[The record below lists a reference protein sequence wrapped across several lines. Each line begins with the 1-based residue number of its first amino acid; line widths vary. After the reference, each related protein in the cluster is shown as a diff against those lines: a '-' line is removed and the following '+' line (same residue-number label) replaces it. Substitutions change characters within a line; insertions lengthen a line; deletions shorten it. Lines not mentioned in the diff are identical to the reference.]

1 MKVTFETKTLFAAL
15 NRFSGIRAHS
25 AVVSTTE
32 GVKINCGQNAVVNT
46 AILSGTNLR
55 TTLEVQ
61 ITCEIGEAGAVIV
74 PWRLLLDTVKAASTE
89 HLTLTS
95 DGTSATLAGKG
106 KYKMPVLDPQQ
117 FPNVEI
123 PDVSDLTLTPAD
135 FQCIEKCLPFAGN
148 DELRPAMTGVNM
160 TTTPTGAEY
169 CATDGNRLCVAKSS
183 TIAYEFSAIL
193 PAELCKVL
201 KSATTAVSLGQTER
215 ELIVTGEGWRMKVA
229 KIEGRYPA
237 YQQVIPKDNPHRL
250 TVSKTAFI
258 SSLRRV
264 GIYSDAN
271 THAVDLLLTEGK
283 QMRISAID
291 TNFDLQAEETLACTY
306 QGDDMQIRFN
316 AKFLSAAVQAADAEE
331 VCFELGHPTKAALI
345 RNADGL
351 VLVMPLF
358 VG

>member
-15 NRFSGIRAHS
+15 NRFSGICGHS

-32 GVKINCGQNAVVNT
+32 GVKIDCGQNAVANT

-61 ITCEIGEAGAVIV
+61 ISCEIGEAGAVIV

-106 KYKMPVLDPQQ
+106 KYKMPVFDPRQ

-123 PDVSDLTLTPAD
+123 PPAGDVILTPAD

-148 DELRPAMTGVNM
+148 DDLRPAMTGVNM
-160 TTTPTGAEY
+160 TAGAWFEY
-169 CATDGNRLCVAKSS
+169 CATDGNRLCVAKSAGM
-183 TIAYEFSAIL
+183 IDGEFSAIL
-193 PAELCKVL
+193 PAELCKML
-201 KSATTAVSLGQTER
+201 KSVTSVVSLGQTER
-215 ELIVTGEGWRMKVA
+215 ELIVSGDSWKMKVA

-264 GIYSDAN
+264 GIYSDTN

-283 QMRISAID
+283 EMRISAID

-306 QGDDMQIRFN
+306 QGEDMQIRFN
-316 AKFLSAAVQAADAEE
+316 AKFLSAALQAADAEE

-351 VLVMPLF
+351 ALVMPLF
-358 VG
+358 VE

>member
-15 NRFSGIRAHS
+15 NRFSGICGHS

-32 GVKINCGQNAVVNT
+32 GVKIDCGQNRAANT

-55 TTLEVQ
+55 TTLEVE
-61 ITCEIGEAGAVIV
+61 ISCEIGEAGAVIV

-106 KYKMPVLDPQQ
+106 KYKMPVFDPRQ

-123 PDVSDLTLTPAD
+123 PPAGDVILTPAD

-148 DELRPAMTGVNM
+148 DELRPPFTGVNM
-160 TTTPTGAEY
+160 TATPAGTEY

-229 KIEGRYPA
+229 KIDGKFPA
-237 YQQVIPKDNPHRL
+237 YQQVIPKDNLYRL

-264 GIYSDAN
+264 GIYSDTN
-271 THAVDLLLTEGK
+271 THAVDLRLTEGK
-283 QMRISAID
+283 EMRISAID
-291 TNFDLQAEETLACTY
+291 TNFDLQAEETLGCTY
-306 QGDDMQIRFN
+306 RGEDMEIRFN
-316 AKFLSAAVQAADAEE
+316 AKFLSGALQAADADE
-331 VCFELGHPTKAALI
+331 VFFEIGHPTKATLI
-345 RNADGL
+345 RNPNGL

>member
-15 NRFSGIRAHS
+15 NRFSGICGANATVS
-25 AVVSTTE
+25 ATE
-32 GVKINCGQNAVVNT
+32 GIKIDCGQNALANT

-61 ITCEIGEAGAVIV
+61 ISCEIVTGGVVIV

-95 DGTSATLAGKG
+95 DGTSATIAGKG
-106 KYKMPVLDPQQ
+106 KYKMPVFDPAQ

-123 PDVSDLTLTPAD
+123 PDISDLTLTLED
-135 FQCIEKCLPFAGN
+135 FKCIEKCLPFAGN
-148 DELRPAMTGVNM
+148 DELRPPFTGVNM
-160 TTTPTGAEY
+160 TATPTGTEY
-169 CATDGNRLCVAKSS
+169 CATDGNRLCTATSS
-183 TIAYEFSAIL
+183 TIAGKFSAIL

-201 KSATTAVSLGQTER
+201 KSVTGVVSLGQTER
-215 ELIVTGEGWRMKVA
+215 ELIVTGDAWRMKVA

-264 GIYSDAN
+264 GIYSDTN

-283 QMRISAID
+283 EMRISAIG

-306 QGDDMQIRFN
+306 QGEGMQIRFN

-331 VCFELGHPTKAALI
+331 VCFEIGHPTKAALI
-345 RNADGL
+345 RNPGGV